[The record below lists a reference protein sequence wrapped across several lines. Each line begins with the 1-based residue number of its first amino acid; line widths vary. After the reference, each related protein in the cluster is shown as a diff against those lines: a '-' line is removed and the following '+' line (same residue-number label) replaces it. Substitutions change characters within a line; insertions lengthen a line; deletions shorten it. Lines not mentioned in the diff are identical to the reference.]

1 MRSVKHSFDFRWEP
15 APPADIVPP
24 QRRCSL
30 AGMVARGA
38 TVPEGAGPVSSHL
51 RFITAASLI
60 VFGGM
65 IGVGA
70 VALLPTTADRTLLAS
85 AASSDLPATPC
96 KQSGLPFD
104 RSCLTKRDLPWTAGR
119 GAAVTSEAPPDA
131 DNATK
136 PPSTE
141 GQRVATAP
149 QAEPPQPAVV
159 QASVPQASPTQV
171 PGPQASVPQ
180 AAAPQPV
187 VPQALTPQALTPQA
201 LTPQASTPQAS
212 TPQASTPQASTPQAS
227 TPPAAARPAL
237 AALPQ
242 EPTPQASAPPKA
254 VQRNLATPAAK
265 PPVQRPAAKERH
277 AAKPAIEENED
288 TRPAQKKAFRPERT
302 AKRPTNDAL
311 NAVRKFGDSPR
322 EIPATSYA
330 ADGTRRDIVIRPTS
344 IQDVYYY
351 SAPR

>member
-38 TVPEGAGPVSSHL
+38 TVPEGAGPLSSHL

-70 VALLPTTADRTLLAS
+70 VALLPTAADRTLLAS

-104 RSCLTKRDLPWTAGR
+104 RGCLTKRDLPWTAGR
-119 GAAVTSEAPPDA
+119 GAAVTSEAPPDT
-131 DNATK
+131 DNAAK

-159 QASVPQASPTQV
+159 QTSVPQASPAQV

-187 VPQALTPQALTPQA
+187 VPQA
-201 LTPQASTPQAS
+201 STPQAS
-212 TPQASTPQASTPQAS
+212 TPQASTPQALTPQALSPQAS
-227 TPPAAARPAL
+227 TPPAAAHPAV

-242 EPTPQASAPPKA
+242 EPTPQASTPPKA
-254 VQRNLATPAAK
+254 VQQNLATPAAK

>member
-70 VALLPTTADRTLLAS
+70 VALLPTAADRTLLAS
-85 AASSDLPATPC
+85 AASSDLPATSC

-119 GAAVTSEAPPDA
+119 GAAVTSEAPADA
-131 DNATK
+131 DNAAK

-159 QASVPQASPTQV
+159 QTSVPQASPTQV

-187 VPQALTPQALTPQA
+187 VPQA
-201 LTPQASTPQAS
+201 STPQAS
-212 TPQASTPQASTPQAS
+212 TPQASTPQE
-227 TPPAAARPAL
+227 AARPVV

-242 EPTPQASAPPKA
+242 EPTPQASTPPKA

>member
-70 VALLPTTADRTLLAS
+70 VALLPTAADRTLLAS

-119 GAAVTSEAPPDA
+119 GAAVTTEAPADA
-131 DNATK
+131 DNAAK

-159 QASVPQASPTQV
+159 QTSVPQASPTQV

-187 VPQALTPQALTPQA
+187 VPQAS
-201 LTPQASTPQAS
+201 TPQASTPQAS

-227 TPPAAARPAL
+227 TPQEAARPVV

-242 EPTPQASAPPKA
+242 EPTPQASTPPKA

>member
-60 VFGGM
+60 VFGAM

-70 VALLPTTADRTLLAS
+70 VALLPTAADWTLLAS
-85 AASSDLPATPC
+85 AASSDLPATSC

-119 GAAVTSEAPPDA
+119 GAAVTSEAPADA
-131 DNATK
+131 DNAAK

-141 GQRVATAP
+141 GQRLATAP

-159 QASVPQASPTQV
+159 QTSVPPASPAQV
-171 PGPQASVPQ
+171 PEPQAFVPQ

-187 VPQALTPQALTPQA
+187 VPQAATPQAATPE
-201 LTPQASTPQAS
+201 ASTPQG
-212 TPQASTPQASTPQAS
+212 
-227 TPPAAARPAL
+227 AARPAV

-242 EPTPQASAPPKA
+242 EPTPQASTPPKA

-277 AAKPAIEENED
+277 AAKPTIEENED

-311 NAVRKFGDSPR
+311 NAVRKFGNSPR

>member
-70 VALLPTTADRTLLAS
+70 VALLPTAADRTLLAS
-85 AASSDLPATPC
+85 AASSDLPATSC

-104 RSCLTKRDLPWTAGR
+104 RSCLTKRDPPWTAGR
-119 GAAVTSEAPPDA
+119 GAAVTSEAPADA
-131 DNATK
+131 DNAAK

-159 QASVPQASPTQV
+159 QTSVPQASPTQV

-187 VPQALTPQALTPQA
+187 VPQA
-201 LTPQASTPQAS
+201 STPQAS
-212 TPQASTPQASTPQAS
+212 TPQE
-227 TPPAAARPAL
+227 AARPVV

-242 EPTPQASAPPKA
+242 EPTPQASTPPKA

>member
-70 VALLPTTADRTLLAS
+70 VALLPTAADRTLLAS

-119 GAAVTSEAPPDA
+119 GAAVTTEAPADA
-131 DNATK
+131 DNAAK

-159 QASVPQASPTQV
+159 QTSVPQASPTQV

-187 VPQALTPQALTPQA
+187 VPQA
-201 LTPQASTPQAS
+201 STPQAS
-212 TPQASTPQASTPQAS
+212 TPQE
-227 TPPAAARPAL
+227 AARPVV

-242 EPTPQASAPPKA
+242 EPTPQASTPPKA

>member
-38 TVPEGAGPVSSHL
+38 TVPEGAGPLSSHL

-70 VALLPTTADRTLLAS
+70 VALLPTAADRTLLAS

-104 RSCLTKRDLPWTAGR
+104 RGCLTKRDLPWTAGR
-119 GAAVTSEAPPDA
+119 GAAVTSEAPPDT
-131 DNATK
+131 DNAAK

-159 QASVPQASPTQV
+159 QTSVPQASPAQV

-187 VPQALTPQALTPQA
+187 V
-201 LTPQASTPQAS
+201 PQASTPQAS
-212 TPQASTPQASTPQAS
+212 TPQASTPQASTPQALTPQALSPQAS
-227 TPPAAARPAL
+227 TPPAAAHPAV

-242 EPTPQASAPPKA
+242 EPTPQASTPPKA

>member
-70 VALLPTTADRTLLAS
+70 VALLPTAADRTLLAS
-85 AASSDLPATPC
+85 AASSDLPATSC

-119 GAAVTSEAPPDA
+119 GAAVTSEAPADA
-131 DNATK
+131 DNAAK

-149 QAEPPQPAVV
+149 QAEPPQPAVF
-159 QASVPQASPTQV
+159 QASVPPASPAQV

-187 VPQALTPQALTPQA
+187 VPQVLTPQVLTPQASTPQV

-212 TPQASTPQASTPQAS
+212 TPQE
-227 TPPAAARPAL
+227 AARPAV

-242 EPTPQASAPPKA
+242 EPAPQASTPPKA

-265 PPVQRPAAKERH
+265 PPVQRPAPKERH

>member
-70 VALLPTTADRTLLAS
+70 VALLPTAADRTLLAS

-119 GAAVTSEAPPDA
+119 GAAVTSEAPPDT
-131 DNATK
+131 DNAAK

-159 QASVPQASPTQV
+159 QTSVPQASPAQV

-187 VPQALTPQALTPQA
+187 VPQA
-201 LTPQASTPQAS
+201 STPQAS
-212 TPQASTPQASTPQAS
+212 TPQASTPQALTPQALSPQAS
-227 TPPAAARPAL
+227 TPPAAAHPAV

-242 EPTPQASAPPKA
+242 EPTPQASTPPKA

>member
-70 VALLPTTADRTLLAS
+70 VALLPTAADRTLLAS

-119 GAAVTSEAPPDA
+119 GAAVTTEAPADA
-131 DNATK
+131 DNAAK

-149 QAEPPQPAVV
+149 QSEPPQPAVF

-187 VPQALTPQALTPQA
+187 VPQA
-201 LTPQASTPQAS
+201 STPQAS
-212 TPQASTPQASTPQAS
+212 TPQASTPQASTPQE
-227 TPPAAARPAL
+227 AARPVV

-242 EPTPQASAPPKA
+242 EPTPQASTPPKA

-288 TRPAQKKAFRPERT
+288 TRPAQKKAFRPEWT

>member
-70 VALLPTTADRTLLAS
+70 VALLPTAADRTLLAS

-104 RSCLTKRDLPWTAGR
+104 RGCLTKRDLPWTAGR
-119 GAAVTSEAPPDA
+119 GAAVTSEAPPDT
-131 DNATK
+131 DNAAK

-159 QASVPQASPTQV
+159 QTSVPQASPAQV

-187 VPQALTPQALTPQA
+187 V
-201 LTPQASTPQAS
+201 PQASTPQAS
-212 TPQASTPQASTPQAS
+212 TPQASTPQASTPQALTPQALSPQAS
-227 TPPAAARPAL
+227 TPPAAAHPAV

-242 EPTPQASAPPKA
+242 EPTPQASTPPKA
-254 VQRNLATPAAK
+254 VQQNLATPAAK

>member
-70 VALLPTTADRTLLAS
+70 VALLPTAADRTLLAS

-119 GAAVTSEAPPDA
+119 GAAVTSEAPADA
-131 DNATK
+131 DNAAK

-159 QASVPQASPTQV
+159 QTSVPQASPTQV

-187 VPQALTPQALTPQA
+187 VPQA
-201 LTPQASTPQAS
+201 STPQAS
-212 TPQASTPQASTPQAS
+212 TPQE
-227 TPPAAARPAL
+227 AARPVV

-242 EPTPQASAPPKA
+242 EPTPQASTPPKA

>member
-1 MRSVKHSFDFRWEP
+1 M
-15 APPADIVPP
+15 
-24 QRRCSL
+24 
-30 AGMVARGA
+30 
-38 TVPEGAGPVSSHL
+38 SSHL

-70 VALLPTTADRTLLAS
+70 VALLPTAADRTLLAS

-119 GAAVTSEAPPDA
+119 GAAVTTEAPADA
-131 DNATK
+131 DNAAK

-149 QAEPPQPAVV
+149 QAEPPQPAVF

-187 VPQALTPQALTPQA
+187 VPQAS
-201 LTPQASTPQAS
+201 TPQASTPQAS

-227 TPPAAARPAL
+227 TPQEAARPAV

-242 EPTPQASAPPKA
+242 EPTPQASTPPKA

-288 TRPAQKKAFRPERT
+288 TRPAQKKAFRPEWT

>member
-1 MRSVKHSFDFRWEP
+1 
-15 APPADIVPP
+15 
-24 QRRCSL
+24 
-30 AGMVARGA
+30 
-38 TVPEGAGPVSSHL
+38 VSSHL

-70 VALLPTTADRTLLAS
+70 VALLPTAADRTLLAS

-119 GAAVTSEAPPDA
+119 GAAVTSEAPLDA

-159 QASVPQASPTQV
+159 QASGPQASPAQV
-171 PGPQASVPQ
+171 PGPQASIPQ
-180 AAAPQPV
+180 AAAAPQPV
-187 VPQALTPQALTPQA
+187 VPQASTPQASTPQA

-212 TPQASTPQASTPQAS
+212 TPQEALTPQAS
-227 TPPAAARPAL
+227 TPPAAARPAV

-242 EPTPQASAPPKA
+242 EPTPQTSMPPKA

>member
-38 TVPEGAGPVSSHL
+38 TVPEGAGPLSSHL

-70 VALLPTTADRTLLAS
+70 VALLPTAADRTLLAS

-104 RSCLTKRDLPWTAGR
+104 RGCLTKRDLPWTAGR
-119 GAAVTSEAPPDA
+119 GAAVTSEAPPDT
-131 DNATK
+131 DNAAK

-159 QASVPQASPTQV
+159 QTSVPQASPAQV

-187 VPQALTPQALTPQA
+187 VPQASTPQASTPQALTPQA
-201 LTPQASTPQAS
+201 LS
-212 TPQASTPQASTPQAS
+212 PQAS
-227 TPPAAARPAL
+227 TPPAAAHPAV

-242 EPTPQASAPPKA
+242 EPTPQASTPPKA

>member
-70 VALLPTTADRTLLAS
+70 VALLPTAADRTLLAS

-104 RSCLTKRDLPWTAGR
+104 RGCLTKRDLPWTAGR
-119 GAAVTSEAPPDA
+119 GAAVTSEAPPDT
-131 DNATK
+131 DNAAK

-159 QASVPQASPTQV
+159 QTSVPQASPAQV

-187 VPQALTPQALTPQA
+187 V
-201 LTPQASTPQAS
+201 PQASTPQAS
-212 TPQASTPQASTPQAS
+212 TPQASTPQASTPQALTPQALSPQAS
-227 TPPAAARPAL
+227 TPPAAAHPAV

-242 EPTPQASAPPKA
+242 EPTPQASTPPKA

>member
-70 VALLPTTADRTLLAS
+70 VALLPTAADRTLLAS

-104 RSCLTKRDLPWTAGR
+104 RGCLTKRDLPWTAGR
-119 GAAVTSEAPPDA
+119 GAAVTSEAPPDT
-131 DNATK
+131 DNAAK

-159 QASVPQASPTQV
+159 QTSVPQASPAQV

-187 VPQALTPQALTPQA
+187 VPQA
-201 LTPQASTPQAS
+201 STPQAS
-212 TPQASTPQASTPQAS
+212 TPQASTPQALTPQALSPQAS
-227 TPPAAARPAL
+227 TPPAAAHPAV

-242 EPTPQASAPPKA
+242 EPTPQASTPPKA

>member
-70 VALLPTTADRTLLAS
+70 VALLPTAADRTLLAS

-119 GAAVTSEAPPDA
+119 GAAVTTEAPADA
-131 DNATK
+131 DNAAK

-149 QAEPPQPAVV
+149 QAEPPQPAVF

-187 VPQALTPQALTPQA
+187 VPQAS
-201 LTPQASTPQAS
+201 TPQASTPQAS
-212 TPQASTPQASTPQAS
+212 TPQASTPQASTPQE
-227 TPPAAARPAL
+227 AARPVV

-242 EPTPQASAPPKA
+242 EPTPQASTPPKA

-288 TRPAQKKAFRPERT
+288 TRPAQKKAFRPEWT

>member
-70 VALLPTTADRTLLAS
+70 VALLPTAADRTLLAS

-119 GAAVTSEAPPDA
+119 GAAVTTEAPADA
-131 DNATK
+131 DNAAK

-159 QASVPQASPTQV
+159 QTSVPQASPTQV

-187 VPQALTPQALTPQA
+187 VPQA
-201 LTPQASTPQAS
+201 STPQAS
-212 TPQASTPQASTPQAS
+212 TPQE
-227 TPPAAARPAL
+227 AARPAV

-242 EPTPQASAPPKA
+242 EPTPQASTPPKA

>member
-70 VALLPTTADRTLLAS
+70 VALLPTAADRTLLAS

-119 GAAVTSEAPPDA
+119 GAAVTSEAPADA
-131 DNATK
+131 DNAAK

-149 QAEPPQPAVV
+149 QSEPPQPAVF

-187 VPQALTPQALTPQA
+187 VPQA
-201 LTPQASTPQAS
+201 STPQAS
-212 TPQASTPQASTPQAS
+212 TPQE
-227 TPPAAARPAL
+227 AARPVV

-242 EPTPQASAPPKA
+242 EPTPQASTPPKA

>member
-70 VALLPTTADRTLLAS
+70 VALLPTAADRTLLAS

-104 RSCLTKRDLPWTAGR
+104 RGCLTKRDLPWTAGR
-119 GAAVTSEAPPDA
+119 GAAVTSEAPPDT
-131 DNATK
+131 DNAAK

-159 QASVPQASPTQV
+159 QTSVPQASPAQV

-187 VPQALTPQALTPQA
+187 VPQASTPQASTPQALTPQA
-201 LTPQASTPQAS
+201 LS
-212 TPQASTPQASTPQAS
+212 PQAS
-227 TPPAAARPAL
+227 TPPAAAHPAV

-242 EPTPQASAPPKA
+242 EPTPQASTPPKA

>member
-70 VALLPTTADRTLLAS
+70 VALLPTAADRTLLAS

-119 GAAVTSEAPPDA
+119 GAAVTTEAPADA
-131 DNATK
+131 DNAAK

-159 QASVPQASPTQV
+159 QTSVPQASPTQV

-187 VPQALTPQALTPQA
+187 VPQASTPQASTPQT

-212 TPQASTPQASTPQAS
+212 TPQE
-227 TPPAAARPAL
+227 AARPVV

-242 EPTPQASAPPKA
+242 EPTPQASTPPKA